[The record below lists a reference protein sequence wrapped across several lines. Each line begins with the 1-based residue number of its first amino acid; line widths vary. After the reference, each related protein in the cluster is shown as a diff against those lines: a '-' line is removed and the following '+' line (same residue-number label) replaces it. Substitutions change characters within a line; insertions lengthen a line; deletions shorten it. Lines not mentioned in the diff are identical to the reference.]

1 MKKLLKAITSR
12 LAVTCYLILIQ
23 LSLLFVTMLYF
34 TSSFIYFYFLMVILS
49 LFLIIAIINDD
60 SNPTFKMAWIIPML
74 IFPIFGAPLY
84 LIFGRK
90 KVSKRIIKKLY
101 DSFAQIKE
109 QTDANND
116 EILKELKDI
125 DVSVYKQFSYIS
137 HTALGSVYKN
147 TETKFLATGE
157 EFFENLLAELN
168 KAEKFIFLEYFII
181 AKGKM
186 WDSVLDILVKKA
198 AQGVEIRLLYD
209 DLGTISL
216 LKKTYPDYL
225 NSLGIKTCIFNPFK
239 PSLDSFLNYRD
250 HRKITVIDGNVGFTG
265 GINLADEYINAITR
279 FGHWQDSSVMIKGD
293 AVTQL
298 SAMFL
303 QTWYF
308 ANNTDEKEYSSYFCN
323 KKYDYDGYVQPF
335 SDSPISGHLTG
346 ELAYMNMIN
355 NANDYVYITT
365 PYLILDNEMVTA
377 IRLAVES
384 GIDVRI
390 ITPHIPDKW
399 YVHAVSISNYPQLL
413 KAGVKIFEYT
423 PGFIHAKTIVVDDK
437 LAIVGTTNF
446 DFRSFYLHFENGVLM
461 YKSKCVEQVKKNYMK
476 ILEQC
481 AEITMQTY
489 EALPWRD
496 KFKGKVL
503 KLFSPMM

>member
-90 KVSKRIIKKLY
+90 KVSKRIIRKLY

-157 EFFENLLAELN
+157 EFFENLITELN

-186 WDSVLDILVKKA
+186 WDSVLDILVEKA
-198 AQGVEIRLLYD
+198 AQGVEIGRA
-209 DLGTISL
+209 
-216 LKKTYPDYL
+216 
-225 NSLGIKTCIFNPFK
+225 
-239 PSLDSFLNYRD
+239 
-250 HRKITVIDGNVGFTG
+250 HV
-265 GINLADEYINAITR
+265 
-279 FGHWQDSSVMIKGD
+279 
-293 AVTQL
+293 
-298 SAMFL
+298 
-303 QTWYF
+303 
-308 ANNTDEKEYSSYFCN
+308 
-323 KKYDYDGYVQPF
+323 
-335 SDSPISGHLTG
+335 
-346 ELAYMNMIN
+346 
-355 NANDYVYITT
+355 
-365 PYLILDNEMVTA
+365 
-377 IRLAVES
+377 
-384 GIDVRI
+384 
-390 ITPHIPDKW
+390 
-399 YVHAVSISNYPQLL
+399 
-413 KAGVKIFEYT
+413 
-423 PGFIHAKTIVVDDK
+423 
-437 LAIVGTTNF
+437 
-446 DFRSFYLHFENGVLM
+446 
-461 YKSKCVEQVKKNYMK
+461 
-476 ILEQC
+476 
-481 AEITMQTY
+481 
-489 EALPWRD
+489 
-496 KFKGKVL
+496 
-503 KLFSPMM
+503 